1 MRRTGVFSL
10 LVAFAVLPLS
20 GAFVWAGAA
29 SEPEEQA
36 SGTMAATGMYNEAPM
51 LAKLVAS
58 GDLPPVDDRLP
69 EVPKVHHMIESVG
82 RYGGELRAFAVTDNI
97 WENDLQ
103 GQFGSSLFRRPID
116 NPFGVEGDLAQGYEF
131 NEERTVMTIHL
142 RKGLKWSDGTPYTSE
157 DIRFMLEDYRWHSDL
172 RGGSTYY
179 GVDSVEVVDDFT
191 IRLHSPTGSATYR

>member
-1 MRRTGVFSL
+1 MKQTGVSSL
-10 LVAFAVLPLS
+10 LVTVAVLLLS
-20 GAFVWAGAA
+20 GGTVWAGAA
-29 SEPEEQA
+29 SEPEEEA
-36 SGTMAATGMYNEAPM
+36 STTMVAAGKYNEAPM
-51 LAKLVAS
+51 LTKLVAA

-116 NPFGVEGDLAQGYEF
+116 NPFGVEGDLAEGHQI
-131 NEERTVMTIHL
+131 NDERTIMTVFL

-157 DIRFMLEDYRWHSDL
+157 DIRFMLEDYRWHPDL
-172 RGGSTYY
+172 QRWVELLRRRLGG
-179 GVDSVEVVDDFT
+179 GDRRFHDP
-191 IRLHSPTGSATYR
+191 LA